1 MMNAKEYLSQARW
14 LDMRINSKLEQ
25 VESLHALAT
34 KATSTLSDVPPSG
47 TRNVHRMEDI
57 ICKIVTLEDEINAD
71 IDRLVDLKRDIAERV
86 KMVQDM
92 EYQSLLEKRY
102 LCLMTWEQIAAE
114 TGCSVRNIHL
124 MHGEALKKVTV
135 PKNLH

>member
-1 MMNAKEYLSQARW
+1 MNAKEYLSQARW

-135 PKNLH
+135 PQNLH

>member
-1 MMNAKEYLSQARW
+1 MMNAQEYLSQARW
-14 LDMRINSKLEQ
+14 LDMRINSKLAQ
-25 VESLHALAT
+25 VESLHSLAT

-57 ICKIVTLEDEINAD
+57 ICKIVTLENEINAD
-71 IDRLVDLKRDIAERV
+71 IDRLVDLKRDITGCI
-86 KMVQDM
+86 MSVQDM

-114 TGCSVRNIHL
+114 TGCSVRNIHM
-124 MHGEALKKVTV
+124 MHGEALKKVVV
-135 PKNLH
+135 PENLH

>member
-1 MMNAKEYLSQARW
+1 MNAKEYLSQARW
-14 LDMRINSKLEQ
+14 LDMRINSKLAQ
-25 VESLHALAT
+25 VESLHSLAT

-57 ICKIVTLEDEINAD
+57 ICKIITLEDEINAD
-71 IDRLVDLKRDIAERV
+71 IDRLVDLKRDITACI
-86 KMVQDM
+86 MTVQDM

-114 TGCSVRNIHL
+114 TGCSVRNIHM
-124 MHGEALKKVTV
+124 MHGEALKKVIV
-135 PKNLH
+135 PENLH